1 MFFKVGVFN
10 MKRLIIFLIVAVF
23 LASCGK
29 HSDIT
34 DCQMHTNTE
43 LLHIDF
49 LMQYDADSALMC
61 LMSFRPERN
70 EMERSGEISSIFNE
84 NYHSLLLSEALYKT
98 DNPQNRIE
106 LQTAMHYF
114 DSLAEKH
121 PQNDDITLL
130 SARSHY
136 MNGVGYYENDSVV
149 EACKEYLKTL
159 EIMEG
164 NFDVDKL
171 TGFRAKF
178 IGLTYSRLGE
188 IFSNN
193 GMGTSA
199 IESYKIS
206 IKFLSRLPNY
216 SLANINRR
224 IGLSY
229 MLDNL
234 NNDSALYYY
243 RKSICL
249 STKENKTHVL
259 NCAIS
264 EAAPLYYDLGYK
276 DSALIMIRTALSS
289 SSDEDLYLAR
299 CFTYGSILTQECL
312 YDSAIFY
319 LKKSINRNWFATQ
332 TVSAELLMKCYQA
345 LGDTVKM
352 RYYKNLYGEDLD
364 EYRNVLPLKDELA
377 TVYDSYKQNHLQK
390 EHSRQIKKQI
400 ISSIVFSVL
409 IITAIA
415 VAVIHN
421 RNKINK
427 VKKKSHDDI
436 KEKDKALAEMK
447 RKMEANPFINEPICK
462 SILETVNKRQFKT
475 RVPFTAYKEYALSK
489 EQLLALK
496 DAMDRHYDNFTQ
508 WICKDYSELTTDDI
522 DYLCLYHLGLKDT
535 EIFVLMQRAYPTVG
549 ERSRK
554 LKRIFNSNKPLN
566 DIIKNIIELHHKL
579 S

>member
-224 IGLSY
+224 IGLS
-229 MLDNL
+229 
-234 NNDSALYYY
+234 
-243 RKSICL
+243 IC
-249 STKENKTHVL
+249 STT
-259 NCAIS
+259 
-264 EAAPLYYDLGYK
+264 
-276 DSALIMIRTALSS
+276 
-289 SSDEDLYLAR
+289 
-299 CFTYGSILTQECL
+299 
-312 YDSAIFY
+312 
-319 LKKSINRNWFATQ
+319 
-332 TVSAELLMKCYQA
+332 
-345 LGDTVKM
+345 
-352 RYYKNLYGEDLD
+352 
-364 EYRNVLPLKDELA
+364 
-377 TVYDSYKQNHLQK
+377 
-390 EHSRQIKKQI
+390 
-400 ISSIVFSVL
+400 
-409 IITAIA
+409 
-415 VAVIHN
+415 
-421 RNKINK
+421 
-427 VKKKSHDDI
+427 
-436 KEKDKALAEMK
+436 
-447 RKMEANPFINEPICK
+447 
-462 SILETVNKRQFKT
+462 
-475 RVPFTAYKEYALSK
+475 
-489 EQLLALK
+489 
-496 DAMDRHYDNFTQ
+496 
-508 WICKDYSELTTDDI
+508 
-522 DYLCLYHLGLKDT
+522 
-535 EIFVLMQRAYPTVG
+535 
-549 ERSRK
+549 
-554 LKRIFNSNKPLN
+554 
-566 DIIKNIIELHHKL
+566 
-579 S
+579 